1 MFVEKNQRII
11 KWQLKK
17 WQRINIDILVTME
30 ELALI
35 YHFIDVNR
43 HDYLNTMDTV
53 QRSKTTK
60 RGKLSGQ

>member
-35 YHFIDVNR
+35 YDVNR